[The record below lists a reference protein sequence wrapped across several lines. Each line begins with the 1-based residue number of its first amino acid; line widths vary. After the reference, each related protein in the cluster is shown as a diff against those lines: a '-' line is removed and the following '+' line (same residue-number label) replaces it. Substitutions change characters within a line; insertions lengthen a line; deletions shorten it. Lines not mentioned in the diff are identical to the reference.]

1 MGEAR
6 AAPAPGN
13 SSMLTI
19 GEYFIDRTYQYDNAV
34 CMVPEAVRQLIR
46 RAIEDGRLPRD
57 RTIELW
63 HGDSFGHTCNGCG
76 LTIAT
81 AHKMSLICA
90 DDWRVLRFHA
100 DCFQVWDAERQ
111 TPDDLD

>member
-1 MGEAR
+1 
-6 AAPAPGN
+6 
-13 SSMLTI
+13 MLTI

-63 HGDSFGHTCNGCG
+63 HGDSFGHTCDGCG

-81 AHKMSLICA
+81 ADKMSLICA

-111 TPDDLD
+111 APDDLD

>member
-13 SSMLTI
+13 SSMLT
-19 GEYFIDRTYQYDNAV
+19 
-34 CMVPEAVRQLIR
+34 
-46 RAIEDGRLPRD
+46 PRD

-111 TPDDLD
+111 APDDLD